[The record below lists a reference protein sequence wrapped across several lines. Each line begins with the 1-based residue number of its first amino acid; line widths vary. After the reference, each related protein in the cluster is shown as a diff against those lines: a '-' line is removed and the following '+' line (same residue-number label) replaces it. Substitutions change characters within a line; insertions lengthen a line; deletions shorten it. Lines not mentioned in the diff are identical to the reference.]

1 MAINFNT
8 NPYYDDFDDTK
19 NYHRILFR
27 PGYAV
32 QARELTQLQTQI
44 QNQIDRFGK
53 HIFTSGS
60 IVTGGARLFDSELT
74 SIKIAST
81 FSGTTVNLS
90 NFLGKKI
97 TGQTSG
103 TIAIVKSVAD
113 VTAAD
118 PKTLLVKVIS
128 GTEFTL
134 GENIVTSPGTAY
146 TATILPNQQ
155 TGVVGKNYND
165 AMAFSIDS
173 GIFFVDG
180 KFIYLEAQSI
190 AVDKYS
196 NTSSKNIG
204 LVLNESIITSDDD
217 TSILDRAQGSP
228 NFAAPG
234 ADRYSA
240 SLTLTI
246 KEIDAITAGS
256 FEIGKTYS
264 ITSVGTTIWTSI
276 GAANNNV
283 GTVFTA
289 TGIGSGD
296 GTATEVVQ
304 NFIEIARVVNG
315 ALVVNQDKTVYSEIG
330 KELAR
335 RTYDESGD
343 YTVKNWPIQ
352 ILDDVSSPINLPS
365 KPAVGGDATK
375 FTVALDPGKAY
386 VKGYEFGT
394 INQEFLT
401 LDRARD
407 TDQADNIDVA
417 VTYGNFVYVTSMF
430 GAFSTNATAS
440 PYSSVEIHNV
450 ARASVTGSTTKLGTA
465 KVRFINWLSGTP
477 GTSAI
482 YKMYLFDIVMDAG
495 KFFKDAE
502 SIIINSASPTSGAN
516 IDVLSKV
523 GGSAG
528 GDAFLSGAD
537 SPGLVFKVPNDYI
550 KTIRDKDNLSSSDY
564 AIQRTFTSVA
574 FSSGSA
580 SISTANGLERFI
592 GGSNALSDTQKD
604 TYYHAVITAIT
615 NAGATGL
622 SVGSVIPFRNASS
635 RSITLAT
642 PVTGAAHQATFDVN
656 DANFAATVTIIAG
669 INANTQ
675 TERTKTLSGYS
686 IKILGT
692 GSGGGLNTTTGG
704 TDTLGLSDIY
714 DVAGVYNTGTVNPTA
729 VTINSTTGAL
739 TWGAVTY
746 TDVTSNYIVDNGQ
759 RAEIYNHGGL
769 ILNGTAPTSSHYL
782 LVVYRNFAHTGNGF
796 LSVDSYGID
805 YADIPQFTDPSSGV
819 VYELRDC
826 IDFRPRRADGAT
838 TLNNGQVPS
847 PDGTFNAD
855 YQYYLA
861 RIDKII
867 ATSDR
872 QFVVKRG
879 ISAVYPTIP
888 TDESNGMA
896 IYNVIIPPYTA
907 DVKDVQIKY
916 IENKRY
922 TMRDIGRLE
931 KRIGNLEYYTQLSLL
946 EKQAKDTS
954 IPDASNF
961 EKFKNGFV
969 VDTFSSA
976 DIFATS
982 ASTWSQRRWGWWAS
996 WFNGSNN
1003 WSGAASN
1010 YNENSIAQAAD
1021 PDFKAAIDPIS
1032 QELRAP
1038 FEVQFSEFNT
1048 STLTN
1053 TMKDGDLVTLDY
1065 TETAVIEQPLSTTWA
1080 NINPFNVLRF
1090 VGSIVLEPSFDQ
1102 WVDTQYLPAVNKVVD
1117 VQIQDAADRT
1127 VRTGTGSGSVF
1138 AVTSTKTT
1146 TVTNVIGS
1154 QTSTLGT
1161 NVVDIQYVPYIRSST
1176 VLGVSRLFKPKARL
1190 YPFVENTNISAYVK
1204 PLTLIE
1210 VQNHTGTL
1218 FDDKQGVHEA
1228 LSFRTGSSTGTETG
1242 TAKTALYSQT
1252 LTADPTKRLL
1262 SVYDDTGTITVG
1274 KYVVGLTGGGYGVV
1288 TAVTTYVLGNAL
1300 IPDEYGNIA
1309 FQFQIP
1315 ANTFKT
1321 GERTIRL
1328 IDNSLNDIE
1337 AQESIGETKYT
1348 AIGTLQTKQETILT
1362 TRTLQN
1368 QKTVT
1373 QIGYWYDPLGQ
1384 TFLVDP
1390 RANPQGFHLSSVD
1403 VYFKSKSAIVPVT
1416 MEIRRTVNGYPESIR
1431 TIPFSES
1438 ILNPEQVNIQG
1449 GGTSSTNDA
1458 IQPATTFKFPNPI
1471 HLTPGEYAI
1480 VLVSQSND
1488 YQVYISQIGGTI
1500 LGGNTKVDKQPYI
1513 GSLFFSQN
1521 SSTWEPDQN
1530 KDLKFKIRRANFEST
1545 GTAEFNIKDPA
1556 TVADYQTL
1564 YTNVS
1569 SVLPTGTNVVWE
1581 AKAYN
1586 VASGQVD
1593 QNWAPFN
1600 VLQDINYSYLKRIA
1614 APASISGNIS
1624 LKLRATLTTDNP
1636 SVSPVIDAASL
1647 SVVTALN
1654 SINNDA
1660 SGEAAIK
1667 AGGTALARY
1676 ISKPINLASGFEASN
1691 LAVTVDIN
1699 KPAGTDVKVYYRTL
1713 PTEKTTPLSDENW
1726 VLMNLESTVPSS
1738 LSNYDFREHRYFPSG
1753 AFDAYGVP
1761 QNNPI
1766 SPRFNTFQIKIVML
1780 SSNRANTPRLRD
1792 LRIIALDS

>member
-44 QNQIDRFGK
+44 QDQINRFGK
-53 HIFTSGS
+53 HIFTNGS
-60 IVTGGARLFDSELT
+60 IVIGGARLFDNNLT
-74 SIKIAST
+74 SIKIGST
-81 FSGTTVNLS
+81 YSGTTVNLS
-90 NFLGKKI
+90 NFTGKTI
-97 TGQTSG
+97 TGVTSG
-103 TIAIVKSVAD
+103 TKAIVKSIAD
-113 VTAAD
+113 ITATD

-128 GTEFTL
+128 GNGFTA
-134 GENIVTSPGTAY
+134 GENITTSPGTVY
-146 TATILPNQQ
+146 NATIQ
-155 TGVVGKNYND
+155 TSSPFND
-165 AMAFSIDS
+165 AMVFSIDS
-173 GIFFVDG
+173 GVFFVDG
-180 KFIYLEAQSI
+180 KFIYLEAQTI
-190 AVDKYS
+190 NVDKYS

-204 LVLNESIITSDDD
+204 LVLNESIINSDNDS
-217 TSILDRAQGSP
+217 SILDRAQGSP
-228 NFAAPG
+228 NYAAPG
-234 ADRYSA
+234 ADRYKA
-240 SLTLTI
+240 SLTLTV
-246 KEIDAITAGS
+246 KGLADDVA
-256 FEIGKTYS
+256 
-264 ITSVGTTIWTSI
+264 
-276 GAANNNV
+276 
-283 GTVFTA
+283 
-289 TGIGSGD
+289 
-296 GTATEVVQ
+296 
-304 NFIEIARVVNG
+304 NFIEIARIVDG

-335 RTYDESGD
+335 RTFDESGD
-343 YTVKNWPIQ
+343 YTVKKWPIQ
-352 ILDDVSSPINLPS
+352 ILNDVSDPS
-365 KPAVGGDATK
+365 DPTK

-394 INQEFLT
+394 INQTFLT

-407 TDQADNIDVA
+407 TDQADNIDVS
-417 VTYGNFVYVTSMF
+417 TSYGNYVYVTSMF
-430 GAFSTNATAS
+430 GAFSTNAASS

-450 ARASVTGSTTKLGTA
+450 ARASVSGSSSKLGTA
-465 KVRFINWLSGTP
+465 KVRFVNWLSGTP
-477 GTSAI
+477 GTSAV
-482 YKMYLFDIVMDAG
+482 YRMYLFDIVMDSG

-502 SIIINSASPTSGAN
+502 SIIINSSSPTSGAN

-537 SPGLVFKVPNDYI
+537 SPGLVFKVPNEYV
-550 KTIRDKDNLSSSDY
+550 KTIRDSSNATQSDY
-564 AIQRTFTSVA
+564 AIQRTFTSVS

-592 GGSNALSDTQKD
+592 GGSGALSDTQKD

-622 SVGSVIPFRNASS
+622 SVGSVIPFRSAST
-635 RSITLAT
+635 RSITLST
-642 PVTGAAHQATFDVN
+642 PVSGAAHQATFNVN
-656 DANFAATVTIIAG
+656 DASFAATVTIIAG

-675 TERTKTLSGYS
+675 TEKTKTLSGYT

-692 GSGGGLNTTTGG
+692 GSGGGLNTTIGG
-704 TDTLGLSDIY
+704 KDTLALSDIY
-714 DVAGVYNTGTVNPTA
+714 QVAGVYNTGTTNPTA

-739 TWGAVTY
+739 TWGAVSY
-746 TDVTSNYIVDNGQ
+746 TDVTNRYSVDNGQ
-759 RAEIYNHGGL
+759 RAEYYDHGSL
-769 ILNGTAPTSSHYL
+769 ILTGTAPTSSHYL
-782 LVVYRNFAHTGNGF
+782 LVVYRNFAHSGNGF
-796 LSVDSYGID
+796 LSVDSYGIN
-805 YADIPQFTDPSSGV
+805 YADIPSFTDPASGV
-819 VYELRDC
+819 VYQLRDS
-826 IDFRPRRADGAT
+826 IDFRPRRADGST

-855 YQYYLA
+855 YQYYLS

-867 ATSDR
+867 ATSDK
-872 QFVVKRG
+872 QLVVKKG

-896 IYNVIIPPYTA
+896 IYNIVIPPYTA
-907 DVKDVQIKY
+907 NVSDVQIKY

-931 KRIGNLEYYTQLSLL
+931 KRISNLEYYTQLSLL

-976 DIFATS
+976 DIFAAS
-982 ASTWSQRRWGWWAS
+982 ATAWSERRWGWWSA
-996 WFNGSNN
+996 WFNGSNT
-1003 WSGAASN
+1003 WGGAATN

-1021 PDFKAAIDPIS
+1021 TDFLAAIDPIN

-1038 FEVQFSEFNT
+1038 FDVNFSQFDT

-1053 TMKDGDLVTLDY
+1053 TEKTGDLVTLDY
-1065 TETAVIEQPLSTTWA
+1065 TEVTVIDQPISSTWA

-1090 VGSIVLEPSFDQ
+1090 VGSITLEPAFDQ

-1117 VQIQDAADRT
+1117 IQLQDAADIYVT
-1127 VRTGTGSGSVF
+1127 PSGGGRF
-1138 AVTSTKTT
+1138 AVTGSVTT
-1146 TVTNVIGS
+1146 TVTNVVGS
-1154 QTSTLGT
+1154 TTSTLGT
-1161 NVVDIQYVPYIRSST
+1161 NVVDIQYVPFIRANT

-1190 YPFVENTNISAYVK
+1190 YPFIENTDISAYVR

-1218 FDDKQGVHEA
+1218 FNDKQGVYEA
-1228 LSFRTGSSTGTETG
+1228 LSFRTGSATGTETG
-1242 TAKTALYSQT
+1242 TARTALYSQPS
-1252 LTADPTKRLL
+1252 TADSTKRLL
-1262 SVYDDTGTITVG
+1262 TVYNDTGTITVG
-1274 KYVVGLTGGGYGVV
+1274 KYVVGLTGGGSGVV
-1288 TAVTTYVLGNAL
+1288 TAVTTYAL
-1300 IPDEYGNIA
+1300 DDNLVPDEYGNIG
-1309 FQFQIP
+1309 FEFQIP

-1328 IDNSLNDIE
+1328 IDNALNDTE

-1373 QIGYWYDPLGQ
+1373 QIGFWYDPLGQ

-1390 RANPQGFHLSSVD
+1390 TANPQGFHLSSVD
-1403 VYFKSKSAIVPVT
+1403 VYFKSKSSTVPVT
-1416 MEIRRTVNGYPESIR
+1416 MEIRRTVNGYPEAIR
-1431 TIPFSES
+1431 TIPFSEC
-1438 ILNPEQVNIQG
+1438 ILAPEQVSIQG
-1449 GGTSSTNDA
+1449 GGTTSTNDA
-1458 IQPATTFKFPNPI
+1458 TQPATTFKFANPI

-1480 VLVSQSND
+1480 VLVSQSNE
-1488 YQVYISQIGGTI
+1488 YQVYVSEMGKTI
-1500 LGGNTKVDKQPYI
+1500 LGGTTKVDKQPYL
-1513 GSLFFSQN
+1513 GSLFYSQN
-1521 SSTWEPDQN
+1521 ASTWEPDQN
-1530 KDLKFKIRRANFEST
+1530 KDLKFKVKRANFVSS
-1545 GTAEFNIKDPA
+1545 GTAEFTIQDPA
-1556 TVADYQTL
+1556 AVSDYQTL
-1564 YTNVS
+1564 FTNVS
-1569 SVLPTGTNVVWE
+1569 SVLPTGTNVVWS

-1586 VASGQVD
+1586 QD
-1593 QNWAPFN
+1593 TTFDTDWAPFN
-1600 VLQDINYSYLKRIA
+1600 VLTDINYSYLKRLA
-1614 APASISGNIS
+1614 AASGIGGTPS
-1624 LKLRATLTTDNP
+1624 LRLRASLTTED
-1636 SVSPVIDAASL
+1636 SKVSPVIDAASL

-1660 SGEAAIK
+1660 SGEASVS

-1676 ISKPINLASGFEASN
+1676 ITKPINLASGFEASN

-1699 KPAGTDVKVYYRTL
+1699 KPAGTDVKVYYKTL
-1713 PTEKTTPLSDENW
+1713 PTEKTTPISDENW
-1726 VLMNLESTVPSS
+1726 VLMNLESIVPSS

-1761 QNNPI
+1761 QDNPI
-1766 SPRFNTFQIKIVML
+1766 TTRFNTFQIKIVML
-1780 SSNRANTPRLRD
+1780 STSQASTPRLRD

>member
-113 VTAAD
+113 VTADD

-365 KPAVGGDATK
+365 KPAVGGDSSK

-430 GAFSTNATAS
+430 GAFSTNAASS

-537 SPGLVFKVPNDYI
+537 SPGLVFKVPNDYV
-550 KTIRDKDNLSSSDY
+550 KTIRDSLNATQSDY
-564 AIQRTFTSVA
+564 AMQRTFTSVA

-592 GGSNALSDTQKD
+592 GGSGALSDTQKD

-826 IDFRPRRADGAT
+826 IDFRPRRADGST

-872 QFVVKRG
+872 QFVVKKG
-879 ISAVYPTIP
+879 IPAVSPIIP

-954 IPDASNF
+954 VPDATNF

-969 VDTFSSA
+969 VDTFTSA

-982 ASTWSQRRWGWWAS
+982 ASNWSQRRWGWWAS

-1003 WSGAASN
+1003 WSGGAAT

-1021 PDFKAAIDPIS
+1021 PDFKAAIDPLS

-1117 VQIQDAADRT
+1117 VQIQDAADRI
-1127 VRTGTGSGSVF
+1127 VRTGSGNAWTTV
-1138 AVTSTKTT
+1138 STTTTTNVLASKTT
-1146 TVTNVIGS
+1146 S
-1154 QTSTLGT
+1154 LGT

-1190 YPFVENTNISAYVK
+1190 YPFIENTNISAYVK

-1373 QIGYWYDPLGQ
+1373 QIGFWYDPLGQ

-1416 MEIRRTVNGYPESIR
+1416 MEIRRTVNGYPEAVR

-1458 IQPATTFKFPNPI
+1458 IQPATTFRFPNPI

-1586 VASGQVD
+1586 QD
-1593 QNWAPFN
+1593 TTFDTEWAPFN
-1600 VLQDINYSYLKRIA
+1600 VLQDINYSYLKRLA
-1614 APASISGNIS
+1614 AASGIGGTPS
-1624 LKLRATLTTDNP
+1624 LRLRATLTTDNP

-1691 LAVTVDIN
+1691 LVVTVDIN
-1699 KPAGTDVKVYYRTL
+1699 KPAGTDVKIYYRTL
-1713 PTEKTTPLSDENW
+1713 PTEKTTPISDENW

>member
-1 MAINFNT
+1 MALNFNT
-8 NPYYDDFDDTK
+8 NPYYDDFDGTK

-53 HIFTSGS
+53 HIFTNGS
-60 IVTGGARLFDSELT
+60 IVTGGARLFDNNLL
-74 SIKIAST
+74 SIKLAST
-81 FSGTTVNLS
+81 YSGTTVNLS
-90 NFLGKKI
+90 NFIDKTI

-103 TIAIVKSVAD
+103 TIAIVKSIAD
-113 VTAAD
+113 ITSTD
-118 PKTLLVKVIS
+118 PKTIIVKIIS
-128 GTEFTL
+128 GTEFTA

-146 TATILPNQQ
+146 TATIQNTSPFN
-155 TGVVGKNYND
+155 N
-165 AMAFSIDS
+165 AMVFSIDS

-180 KFIYLEAQSI
+180 KFIYLEAQTI
-190 AVDKYS
+190 NVDKYT

-204 LVLNESIITSDDD
+204 LVLNETIITSDDD
-217 TSILDRAQGSP
+217 LSILDRAQGSP
-228 NFAAPG
+228 NYAAPG
-234 ADRYSA
+234 ADRYA
-240 SLTLTI
+240 ATLTLTV
-246 KEIDAITAGS
+246 KELADDI
-256 FEIGKTYS
+256 E
-264 ITSVGTTIWTSI
+264 
-276 GAANNNV
+276 
-283 GTVFTA
+283 
-289 TGIGSGD
+289 
-296 GTATEVVQ
+296 
-304 NFIEIARVVNG
+304 NFIEIARIVDG

-335 RTYDESGD
+335 RTFDESGD

-352 ILDDVSSPINLPS
+352 ISDDVSSPS
-365 KPAVGGDATK
+365 DATK

-394 INQEFLT
+394 INQTFLT

-407 TDQADNIDVA
+407 TEQTDNIDVS
-417 VTYGNFVYVTSMF
+417 TSYGNYVYVTSMF
-430 GAFSTNATAS
+430 GAFSTNATSNA
-440 PYSSVEIHNV
+440 YSSVEIHSV
-450 ARASVTGSTTKLGTA
+450 ARASVSSSSTKLGTA
-465 KVRFINWLSGTP
+465 KVRFVNWVSGTP
-477 GTSAI
+477 GTSAV
-482 YKMYLFDIVMDAG
+482 YKMYLFNIVMDSG
-495 KFFKDAE
+495 KYFKDAE

-523 GGSAG
+523 GGSSG

-550 KTIRDKDNLSSSDY
+550 KTIRDSLNTTQSDY
-564 AIQRTFTSVA
+564 SLQRTFTSVS
-574 FSSGSA
+574 FTSGSA
-580 SISTANGLERFI
+580 SISTANGLERFV
-592 GGSNALSDTQKD
+592 GGSGALSDTQKD

-615 NAGATGL
+615 NAGSTGL
-622 SVGSVIPFRNASS
+622 SVGSVIPFHTAST
-635 RSITLAT
+635 RSITLST
-642 PVTGAAHQATFDVN
+642 PVTGAAHQATFNIN
-656 DANFAATVTIIAG
+656 DASFAATVTIIAG

-675 TERTKTLSGYS
+675 TEKTKTLSGYS

-692 GSGGGLNTTTGG
+692 GSAGGLNTTTGG
-704 TDTLGLSDIY
+704 KDTLSLSDIY
-714 DVAGVYNTGTVNPTA
+714 DVAGIYNTGTTNPTA
-729 VTINSTTGAL
+729 VTIDSGTGAL
-739 TWGAVTY
+739 TWGAVSH
-746 TDVTSNYIVDNGQ
+746 TDVTSNYSIDNGQ
-759 RAEIYNHGGL
+759 RAEYYDHGNL
-769 ILNGTAPTSSHYL
+769 VLTGTAPTSSHYL
-782 LVVYRNFAHTGNGF
+782 LVVYRNFAHSGNGF

-805 YADIPQFTDPSSGV
+805 YADIPTFTDPSSGQV
-819 VYELRDC
+819 FELRDS
-826 IDFRPRRADGAT
+826 IDFRPRRADGSTA
-838 TLNNGQVPS
+838 LNNGQIAS

-867 ATSDR
+867 ATSDK
-872 QFVVKRG
+872 QLTVKKG
-879 ISAVYPTIP
+879 IPAVYPTIP

-896 IYNVIIPPYTA
+896 IYNIVIPPYTA
-907 DVKDVQIKY
+907 NVKDVQIKY

-931 KRIGNLEYYTQLSLL
+931 RRIGNLEYYTQLSLL

-969 VDTFSSA
+969 VDTFTSA

-982 ASTWSQRRWGWWAS
+982 AATWSQRRWGWWQS

-1003 WSGAASN
+1003 WAGAATN

-1021 PDFKAAIDPIS
+1021 PDFLAAIDPVN

-1038 FEVQFSEFNT
+1038 FEVQFSQFDT
-1048 STLTN
+1048 STLTD
-1053 TMKDGDLVTLDY
+1053 TLRTGDLVTLDY
-1065 TETAVIEQPLSTTWA
+1065 TEVTVIDQPLSTTYA

-1102 WVDTQYLPAVNKVVD
+1102 WVDTAYLPSVNKVVD
-1117 VQIQDAADRT
+1117 IQLQDAADKYETR
-1127 VRTGTGSGSVF
+1127 GTGGGRIF
-1138 AVTSTKTT
+1138 AVTGSTTT
-1146 TVTNVIGS
+1146 TVTNVVGS
-1154 QTSTLGT
+1154 TTSTLGT
-1161 NVVDIQYVPYIRSST
+1161 NVVDIQYVPFIRANT
-1176 VLGVSRLFKPKARL
+1176 VLGVSRLFKPKAKL
-1190 YPFVENTNISAYVK
+1190 YPFIENTSITSFVK

-1228 LSFRTGSSTGTETG
+1228 LSFRTGSASGTETG
-1242 TAKTALYSQT
+1242 TANAALYSQP
-1252 LTADPTKRLL
+1252 LTTDSTKRLL
-1262 SVYDDTGTITVG
+1262 TVYNDAGTITVG
-1274 KYVVGLTGGGYGVV
+1274 KYVVGLTGGGSGVV
-1288 TAVTTYVLGNAL
+1288 TAVTTYTLGDDL
-1300 IPDEYGNIA
+1300 VPDEYGNIA
-1309 FQFQIP
+1309 FEFQIP

-1328 IDNSLNDIE
+1328 IDNATNDTE

-1362 TRTLQN
+1362 TRSLQN

-1384 TFLVDP
+1384 TFLVDA

-1403 VYFKSKSAIVPVT
+1403 VYFKSKSATVPVT
-1416 MEIRRTVNGYPESIR
+1416 MEIRRTVNGYPEAVR
-1431 TIPFSES
+1431 TIPFSEC

-1449 GGTSSTNDA
+1449 GGTSSTDDA
-1458 IQPATTFKFPNPI
+1458 IQPATTFTFANPI

-1480 VLVSQSND
+1480 VLVSQSNE
-1488 YQVYISQIGGTI
+1488 YQVYISQMGGTV
-1500 LGGNTKVDKQPYI
+1500 LGGTTKVDKQPYI

-1521 SSTWEPDQN
+1521 ASTWEPDQN
-1530 KDLKFKIRRANFEST
+1530 KDLKFKIRRADFTGS
-1545 GTAEFNIKDPA
+1545 GTAEFTIQDPA
-1556 TVADYQTL
+1556 TITDYQTL
-1564 YTNVS
+1564 FTNVS
-1569 SVLPTGTNVVWE
+1569 TVLPTGTNVVWS

-1586 VASGQVD
+1586 QD
-1593 QNWAPFN
+1593 TTFDTDWTPFN
-1600 VLQDINYSYLKRIA
+1600 VMTDINYSYLKRLA
-1614 APASISGNIS
+1614 AASGIGGIPS
-1624 LKLRATLTTDNP
+1624 LRLQATLTTE
-1636 SVSPVIDAASL
+1636 SSVVSPVIDAASL

-1660 SGEAAIK
+1660 SGEASIA

-1699 KPAGTDVKVYYRTL
+1699 KPAGTDVKVYYKTL
-1713 PTEKTTPLSDENW
+1713 PTEKTTPISDENW

-1738 LSNYDFREHRYFPSG
+1738 LSNYDYREHRYFPSG
-1753 AFDAYGVP
+1753 AFNSYGVP
-1761 QNNPI
+1761 QDNPI

-1780 SSNRANTPRLRD
+1780 STSEANTPKLRD